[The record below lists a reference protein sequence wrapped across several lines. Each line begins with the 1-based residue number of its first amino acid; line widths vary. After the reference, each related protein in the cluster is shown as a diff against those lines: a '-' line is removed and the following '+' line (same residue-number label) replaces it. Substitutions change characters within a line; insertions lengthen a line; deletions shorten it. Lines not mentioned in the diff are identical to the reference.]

1 MRFTCIACSL
11 QDYVQLHMCI
21 ILCLTSEILSFIIN
35 TKKKNKLI
43 NQFVLSPMLTAIM
56 YVSTGTLDI
65 ERILN
70 VSIQYAAL
78 HALYIDMYITHIHD
92 HH

>member
-1 MRFTCIACSL
+1 
-11 QDYVQLHMCI
+11 
-21 ILCLTSEILSFIIN
+21 
-35 TKKKNKLI
+35 
-43 NQFVLSPMLTAIM
+43 MLTAIM

-78 HALYIDMYITHIHD
+78 HALYINMLHSSTIITKSSCLTDRHTMV
-92 HH
+92 HHNGPPCMCSTGISYMFDYVNKKLFC

>member
-1 MRFTCIACSL
+1 
-11 QDYVQLHMCI
+11 
-21 ILCLTSEILSFIIN
+21 
-35 TKKKNKLI
+35 
-43 NQFVLSPMLTAIM
+43 MLTAIM

-78 HALYIDMYITHIHD
+78 HALYIDMYVTHIHD

>member
-1 MRFTCIACSL
+1 
-11 QDYVQLHMCI
+11 
-21 ILCLTSEILSFIIN
+21 
-35 TKKKNKLI
+35 
-43 NQFVLSPMLTAIM
+43 MLTAIM

-70 VSIQYAAL
+70 VSIQYVAL
-78 HALYIDMYITHIHD
+78 HALYINMYITHIHD

>member
-1 MRFTCIACSL
+1 MYNYTHMHYSL
-11 QDYVQLHMCI
+11 LNLRNIKFYYQYK
-21 ILCLTSEILSFIIN
+21 
-35 TKKKNKLI
+35 KKKNKLI

-56 YVSTGTLDI
+56 YVSTVTLDI